1 MRDMMRR
8 LAAFEPGAEPVLS
21 IYLDM
26 RPQETGENPAVRSGL
41 IELKDRLREIEK
53 TLWPRGAA
61 FDSFQADAARI
72 DRYLADEFPPA
83 AQGLALF
90 ACAGRNLFEV
100 VTAGAPFENQV
111 SAAPVP
117 DLFQLARLLEEQETA
132 VVAVVDSN
140 TARLFV
146 TRLGSLDEV
155 DRTTRRYR
163 KSAVGGSNPER
174 YQRHIAKHRAA
185 VAREVAAEI
194 ERVVDRE
201 GATRVI
207 LAGDAVAIPPLRA
220 ALSPRIAELLEDV
233 RRIDIRAPLDEIDDE
248 IAPILA
254 QAEAE
259 DSRSLA
265 DQLIGAVQAGG
276 LGVVGLEP
284 TLWALEHG
292 QGDVLLL
299 TPEAPIGEE
308 VRGELVRLATT
319 TGAEVGGGAGSC
331 AAPTRG
337 RGRCPVAVPARAGSP
352 RLLRPGSTSVAVLPW
367 SAWHPVTPT

>member
-1 MRDMMRR
+1 MEMRDMMRQ

-21 IYLDM
+21 VYLDM
-26 RPQETGENPAVRSGL
+26 RPQETGENPAVRAGL
-41 IELKDRLREIEK
+41 IILKDRLREIEK

-61 FDSFQADAARI
+61 FDSFQDDAARI
-72 DRYLADEFPPA
+72 DRYLAEELPPA

-90 ACAGRNLFEV
+90 ACAGRDLFEA

-111 SAAPVP
+111 SAGTVP

-132 VVAVVDSN
+132 VVAVVDTN

-163 KSAVGGSNPER
+163 KSPIGGSNPER
-174 YQRHIAKHRAA
+174 YQRHIAKHRTE

-201 GATRVI
+201 EAVRVI

-220 ALSPRIAELLEDV
+220 ALSPRIADLVEDV
-233 RRIDIRAPLDEIDDE
+233 RRIDILAPLDEIDNE
-248 IAPILA
+248 VAPILA

-265 DQLIGAVQAGG
+265 DQVIGAVQAGG
-276 LGVVGLEP
+276 LGVVGLEL
-284 TLWALEHG
+284 TRWALEHG

-299 TPEAPIGEE
+299 TPEAPIDEE
-308 VRGELVRLATT
+308 ARSELVRLATT
-319 TGAEVGGGAGSC
+319 TGADVEVVLEHASFQHMGGVGA
-331 AAPTRG
+331 
-337 RGRCPVAVPARAGSP
+337 
-352 RLLRPGSTSVAVLPW
+352 LLRYRHEPDAIAS
-367 SAWHPVTPT
+367 